1 VRNFFYVCRDEI
13 GVLAGDFAGDFGV
26 DVVKHADLF
35 VGEGNK
41 VVIL

>member
-1 VRNFFYVCRDEI
+1 LIASAEFFYVCRDEI
-13 GVLAGDFAGDFGV
+13 GVLAGDFGV